1 MKPTALLAVAIFLV
15 CAPSPD
21 SKTISELSHGF
32 LSDTKIQPLLANE
45 SYSIKSLPTALVT
58 SEKDDTPGNG

>member
-21 SKTISELSHGF
+21 SKTISELSYGF
-32 LSDTKIQPLLANE
+32 LSDTKVEPLLADDSN
-45 SYSIKSLPTALVT
+45 SVQPMLPVLEISA
-58 SEKDDTPGNG
+58 KDTELDNS